1 MPSNTPST
9 DAAHQAA
16 SGSTQAANAPIG
28 IRGLML
34 AMMKVMW
41 TRTLV
46 TPAVKSKAGGSVPAL
61 NMPIGPGSLRETA
74 QASTSMSNPSPAI
87 HGSPS
92 EPLSSVQ
99 RPQTSIPPLPMMY
112 SRMSAP
118 VPQALAA
125 SSEPIALTSLASK
138 VKAPTISKIHI
149 TLQQAITRFSSL
161 APFDADEWDQP
172 LVSPGSIQEVEP
184 HYWDKVA
191 YVAKLLS
198 LKSLPHQ
205 RAMTDE
211 QQSKLDTVVAER
223 DQGCKCTLIHCAMW
237 RYCISM

>member
-1 MPSNTPST
+1 MPSNTPSA

-16 SGSTQAANAPIG
+16 SGSTQAANAPIST
-28 IRGLML
+28 RGSMST
-34 AMMKVMW
+34 MMQVMQ

-46 TPAVKSKAGGSVPAL
+46 TPAVWSKAGGSVPAL
-61 NMPIGPGSLRETA
+61 NVPMGPGGLRETA
-74 QASTSMSNPSPAI
+74 QASTSMSNPSSTI

-99 RPQTSIPPLPMMY
+99 RPQTSIPPLPVMY

-125 SSEPIALTSLASK
+125 SSKPIASTSSASK
-138 VKAPTISKIHI
+138 VKAPTISKIHVVP
-149 TLQQAITRFSSL
+149 QWAITRFSSL
-161 APFDADEWDQP
+161 APFDTDEWDQP
-172 LVSPGSIQEVEP
+172 LVFPGSIQEVVP

-191 YVAKLLS
+191 YVAKPSS
-198 LKSLPHQ
+198 LESLPHQ

-211 QQSKLDTVVAER
+211 WQSKLDTVVAER
-223 DQGCKCTLIHCAMW
+223 DQGLKCTLICCPLW
-237 RYCISM
+237 C

>member
-28 IRGLML
+28 TRGSMSTT
-34 AMMKVMW
+34 MQVMQ

-46 TPAVKSKAGGSVPAL
+46 TPAMQSKAGGSIPAFNVP
-61 NMPIGPGSLRETA
+61 MGPGGLRETA
-74 QASTSMSNPSPAI
+74 QASTSMSNPSPTI
-87 HGSPS
+87 HISPS
-92 EPLSSVQ
+92 QPLSSVQ
-99 RPQTSIPPLPMMY
+99 RPQTSIPPLPAMY

-125 SSEPIALTSLASK
+125 SSEPIASTSLVSK

-149 TLQQAITRFSSL
+149 MPQWAITRFSSL

-172 LVSPGSIQEVEP
+172 LVSPGSIQEAVP

-198 LKSLPHQ
+198 
-205 RAMTDE
+205 
-211 QQSKLDTVVAER
+211 
-223 DQGCKCTLIHCAMW
+223 
-237 RYCISM
+237 

>member
-9 DAAHQAA
+9 DAVHQAA

-28 IRGLML
+28 TRGLML
-34 AMMKVMW
+34 TMMQVTQ

-46 TPAVKSKAGGSVPAL
+46 TPVVQLEAGGSVPAL
-61 NMPIGPGSLRETA
+61 NMPMGPGGLRETA
-74 QASTSMSNPSPAI
+74 QASTSMTHPSPTI

-118 VPQALAA
+118 VPQALAV
-125 SSEPIALTSLASK
+125 SSEPIALTSLVSK
-138 VKAPTISKIHI
+138 VKAPTITEIHI
-149 TLQQAITRFSSL
+149 MPQQAITRFSSL
-161 APFDADEWDQP
+161 APFDANEWDQP
-172 LVSPGSIQEVEP
+172 LVSPGSIQEVVP
-184 HYWDKVA
+184 HYWYKVT

-198 LKSLPHQ
+198 LESLPHQ

-211 QQSKLDTVVAER
+211 WQSKLDTVVAER
-223 DQGCKCTLIHCAMW
+223 DQGHKCTLIHCAMW
-237 RYCISM
+237 GY

>member
-9 DAAHQAA
+9 DAVHQAA

-28 IRGLML
+28 TRGSMS
-34 AMMKVMW
+34 AMMQVAQI
-41 TRTLV
+41 RTLV
-46 TPAVKSKAGGSVPAL
+46 TPVVRSKAGGSVPGL
-61 NMPIGPGSLRETA
+61 NMPIGPGGLRETA
-74 QASTSMSNPSPAI
+74 QASTNPSPTI
-87 HGSPS
+87 HGLPS

-118 VPQALAA
+118 VPHTLAA
-125 SSEPIALTSLASK
+125 SSEPIASTSSASK
-138 VKAPTISKIHI
+138 VKAPTISEIHVSP
-149 TLQQAITRFSSL
+149 QWAIPRFSSL
-161 APFDADEWDQP
+161 APFHTAEWYQP
-172 LVSPGSIQEVEP
+172 LVSPGSIQEVVP

-198 LKSLPHQ
+198 LESLPHQ

-211 QQSKLDTVVAER
+211 WQSKLDTVVAER
-223 DQGCKCTLIHCAMW
+223 DQAHKCTLIHCAMW
-237 RYCISM
+237 GY

>member
-28 IRGLML
+28 TRGSMST
-34 AMMKVMW
+34 MMQVVR

-46 TPAVKSKAGGSVPAL
+46 TPAVWSKAGGSVPAL
-61 NMPIGPGSLRETA
+61 NMPMGPGGFRETA

-92 EPLSSVQ
+92 EPLLSVR
-99 RPQTSIPPLPMMY
+99 RPQTSISPLPVMY

-125 SSEPIALTSLASK
+125 SSEPIASTSLASK
-138 VKAPTISKIHI
+138 VKAPAISKIHAMS
-149 TLQQAITRFSSL
+149 QQAITRFSSL

-172 LVSPGSIQEVEP
+172 LVSPGSIQEVVP

-198 LKSLPHQ
+198 LESLPHQ

-211 QQSKLDTVVAER
+211 WQSKLDTVFAER
-223 DQGCKCTLIHCAMW
+223 DQARKCALICCAMW
-237 RYCISM
+237 GY

>member
-16 SGSTQAANAPIG
+16 SGSTQAANAPIST
-28 IRGLML
+28 RGSML
-34 AMMKVMW
+34 AMMQVVQ

-46 TPAVKSKAGGSVPAL
+46 TPAVQSKAGGSIPAL
-61 NMPIGPGSLRETA
+61 NMPIGAGGLRETA
-74 QASTSMSNPSPAI
+74 QASTFMSNPTTTI
-87 HGSPS
+87 HGLPS

-99 RPQTSIPPLPMMY
+99 RPQTSIPPLPTMY

-118 VPQALAA
+118 VPHTLAA

-138 VKAPTISKIHI
+138 VKAPTISEIHV
-149 TLQQAITRFSSL
+149 TPQRAITRFSSL
-161 APFDADEWDQP
+161 APFDANESDQP
-172 LVSPGSIQEVEP
+172 LISPGSIQEVVP
-184 HYWDKVA
+184 HYWDKVT
-191 YVAKLLS
+191 YVAKPSS

-223 DQGCKCTLIHCAMW
+223 DHSRKCTLIH
-237 RYCISM
+237 